1 MRVPGNLTNGK
12 SSGASEKEYVLAGR
26 LANRTLI
33 LRARLFSN
41 FVGKNIPVS
50 LNSGVHVVL

>member
-12 SSGASEKEYVLAGR
+12 PSGASEKGYVLAGR
-26 LANRTLI
+26 LANRTFI

-41 FVGKNIPVS
+41 FVGKNIPAA
-50 LNSGVHVVL
+50 